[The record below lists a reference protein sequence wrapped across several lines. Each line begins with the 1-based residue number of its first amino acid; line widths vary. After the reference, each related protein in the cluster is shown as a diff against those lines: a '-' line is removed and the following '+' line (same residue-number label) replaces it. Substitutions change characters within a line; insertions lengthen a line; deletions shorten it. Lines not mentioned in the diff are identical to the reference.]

1 MDIQYNDGTQAV
13 RYLAKYMAKDDLQ
26 HFCFSPKA
34 RSTRLSSKISL
45 SQRIR
50 SFEDKNNR
58 CRRSYTYMISSGWHK
73 HSNSRNVVFL
83 NTGLYNYDSLRIRSD
98 FRDSPEESE
107 DIFAKISVFVYEKR
121 EGADMLTLPPFF
133 CFYIRESQASED
145 TEIVIAEG
153 ESSVVVNRRFYN
165 QHLPK
170 YVRSGKTKFVLRTRD
185 RVAFWRTFNQNEMN
199 SDSFYYQQVVFKEA
213 IFNTT
218 YQNVKGAHQTWE
230 DYYEHLISI
239 PLEEGG
245 IEPATARSKNVS
257 TINDIILDLDRGAR
271 VTKRELK
278 IMLDNANED
287 QINVYNHIKYE
298 LVTNSAVFVSG
309 AAGTGKSY
317 IILRLTGYKVVV
329 CAL

>member
-1 MDIQYNDGTQAV
+1 MGDDHHRVTYYRRDVRDCMVNNYNNRYLLATFRANMEIQYNDGTQAV
-13 RYLAKYMAKDDLQ
+13 RYLAKYMAKGDLQ

-50 SFEDKNNR
+50 SFEDKNNW
-58 CRRSYTYMISSGWHK
+58 CL
-73 HSNSRNVVFL
+73 FL

-153 ESSVVVNRRFYN
+153 ESSVVVNRRFYI

-170 YVRSGKTKFVLRTRD
+170 YVRSGKTRFVLRTRD
-185 RVAFWRTFNQNEMN
+185 RVAFWRTFSQNEMN
-199 SDSFYYQQVVFKEA
+199 SDGFYYQQVVFKEA

-230 DYYEHLISI
+230 DY
-239 PLEEGG
+239 
-245 IEPATARSKNVS
+245 
-257 TINDIILDLDRGAR
+257 
-271 VTKRELK
+271 
-278 IMLDNANED
+278 
-287 QINVYNHIKYE
+287 
-298 LVTNSAVFVSG
+298 
-309 AAGTGKSY
+309 
-317 IILRLTGYKVVV
+317 
-329 CAL
+329 